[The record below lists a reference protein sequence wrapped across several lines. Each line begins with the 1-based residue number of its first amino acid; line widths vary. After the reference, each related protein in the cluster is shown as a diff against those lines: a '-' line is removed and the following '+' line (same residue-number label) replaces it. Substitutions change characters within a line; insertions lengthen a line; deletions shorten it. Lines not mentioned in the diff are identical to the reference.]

1 MMGTLNG
8 LSFHSVKGGVG
19 KSTLATWAGLDI
31 ARRFPK
37 VHVWLI
43 DMDLTGTSLSDALPL
58 TAPRL
63 SADGRGGL
71 NLRAPATEWLTESET
86 RDGILV
92 RAAVEAP
99 TLPTGVPYLND
110 FLLFADPSWEADQ
123 DAVPGALGWRLEGGP
138 ENLRVLPSSAL
149 PQDLWRTVPVI
160 FDEEHASFLEA
171 RLELLLAAM
180 CRDAGDADLW
190 VVFDVPP
197 TLPGLSR
204 AVLSL
209 CLRLSRPPG
218 DRTPLAEL
226 DPEIPAPLDTLPIRW
241 VAQLVCSMDRQDLRA
256 AKRWADLVI
265 TDDLE
270 RVRALFNRLEPGD
283 AQRQPAEFL
292 DLLRARLGGAE
303 VLPALWGDELVRVP
317 DAPDL
322 RVFQDDLGPP
332 PQVVIDLMEQLLA
345 PFSERQG

>member
-1 MMGTLNG
+1 MGTLNG

-31 ARRFPK
+31 ARRFPEA
-37 VHVWLI
+37 HVWLI

-63 SADGRGGL
+63 SADRRGGL
-71 NLRAPATEWLTESET
+71 NLRVPATDWLTKEET
-86 RDGILV
+86 REGIV
-92 RAAVEAP
+92 TRSVAEDP
-99 TLPTGVPYLND
+99 TTPTGVPYLND
-110 FLLFADPSWEADQ
+110 FLLFADASWEADQ

-138 ENLRVLPSSAL
+138 ENLHVLPSSAL

-160 FDEEHASFLEA
+160 FDEEHAAFLEA

-180 CRDAGDADLW
+180 CREAGDADLW

-256 AKRWADLVI
+256 AKRWADLVT

-303 VLPALWGDELVRVP
+303 VVLPALWGDELVRVP

-322 RVFQDDLGPP
+322 RVFQDDLGPQ